1 VPYSLARK
9 PRWLTHT
16 LQGEKADPKTSFQ
29 VSHPPKNFPNYFAVM
44 SAIVDAEPS
53 SYEEAA
59 SEKVWLAG
67 CRGGGV

>member
-1 VPYSLARK
+1 
-9 PRWLTHT
+9 